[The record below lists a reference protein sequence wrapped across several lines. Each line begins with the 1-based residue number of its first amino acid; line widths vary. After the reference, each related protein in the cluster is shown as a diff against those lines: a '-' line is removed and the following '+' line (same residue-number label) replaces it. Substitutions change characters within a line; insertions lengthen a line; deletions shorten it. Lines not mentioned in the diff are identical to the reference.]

1 MYELIKEELS
11 FCDFGVNIE
20 KDILIV
26 VHNQYDYIKNCID
39 SIFENTKNFNIHIWD
54 NNSEEKTKK
63 YLRKVSNKHKNIKLY
78 TSKENIGFVV
88 PNNLMVKKVKSPY
101 VILLNSDTEVRK
113 YWDEL
118 LIGFLEKHHDVAATG
133 FQGGILNSDGLGVNI
148 GYGYEIDYICGWCL
162 CFSKKTYENYGL
174 FDENIKF
181 AYCEDSDFSIK
192 LRDNNKKIYA
202 CFSKDLVF
210 HYGNITSNLVMK
222 KNDFSD
228 IIKKNLIYLKSKWSK
243 YIR

>member
-1 MYELIKEELS
+1 MYDLIKEELS
-11 FCDFGVNIE
+11 FCDFGVDIE

-26 VHNQYDYIKNCID
+26 VHNQYDYIKNCIN

-63 YLRKVSNKHKNIKLY
+63 YLRKISNKYKNIELY
-78 TSKENIGFVV
+78 TSKENIGFVI

-118 LIGFLEKHHDVAATG
+118 LIGFLEKHHDVSATG
-133 FQGGILNSDGLGVNI
+133 FQGGILNSDGLGVDV
-148 GYGYEIDYICGWCL
+148 GYGYEIDYICGLCL

-202 CFSKDLVF
+202 CFSEDLVF

-222 KNDFSD
+222 KNDFSE

-243 YIR
+243 YIT